1 MARNQKVNPSLRPYH
16 TGGGRISDEEAR
28 RLVRLVQAG
37 LTPKEPGAQSN
48 RALARS
54 AEAKL
59 ARAYTGLVL
68 HLAAAMAARSPGSFQ
83 DLVSAGFEA
92 LVRAIRRVDT
102 TNGAPL
108 SGYFGAAVANAVR
121 QEAWGT
127 PSRSE
132 EWYLGIGGTVS
143 LGDGHCTDPETAGP
157 GCQPRLVSL
166 NELAQELGDGFDLQD
181 EVVAALEAERLATA
195 LGRLGDEDRSFIG
208 ARFGLGGTRP
218 LSRHKL
224 ALLVGA
230 SHKAVRIREKKLL
243 GRLAAMLGPGR

>member
-1 MARNQKVNPSLRPYH
+1 MKRKQTVNRSLRPYH

-37 LTPKEPGAQSN
+37 LTPKEPGALSN

-59 ARAYTGLVL
+59 ARAYAGLVL
-68 HLAAAMAARSPGSFQ
+68 HVAAAMAARSPGTFE
-83 DLVSAGFEA
+83 DLASAGFEA

-108 SGYFGAAVANAVR
+108 SGYFGAAVANALR
-121 QEAWGT
+121 REAWGT
-127 PSRSE
+127 HSRVDARPDRD
-132 EWYLGIGGTVS
+132 IGATAS
-143 LGDGHCTDPETAGP
+143 ASNCHCLDPETTGP
-157 GCQPRLVSL
+157 GCKPRLVSL
-166 NELAQELGDGFDLQD
+166 SELADLGDGFDLQD
-181 EVVAALEAERLATA
+181 EVVAALEAERLAIA

-208 ARFGLGGTRP
+208 ARFGLGGAHP

-224 ALLVGA
+224 ALLVGT
-230 SHKAVRIREKKLL
+230 SHKAVRVRERKLL
-243 GRLAAMLGPGR
+243 SRLAALLGPGR